1 MSEESPFGA
10 VENEVRSAYDRLP
23 EIAGKRKK
31 LRILRIAIPLIIL
44 IVVVGGMLMLG
55 KKAVDNVVD
64 RKDELIHHFQ
74 QRSTSMLH
82 KLETQAVVSANKVL
96 PRLQEEMV
104 AAQKKA
110 AANLEDVMHTQ
121 TEGMGQRLNK
131 KMNDKLEAALGVV
144 HETQKQKLQSTFPEK
159 LKCAKTDDA
168 ATCKKKE
175 EALERIMDE
184 IQRSYRDWAIQEMR
198 TTFDGHLKAMDDIRK
213 TMSSFGATR
222 TCKADADCGDAGKCD
237 AGTCMG
243 DKLVK
248 ADAPGDMLM
257 MWLELVAETMGGD
270 SGLFDEPAKAE
281 EVKKGE

>member
-1 MSEESPFGA
+1 MSEESPFGP

-23 EIAGKRKK
+23 EIAGKRKT

-74 QRSTSMLH
+74 ERSTSMLH
-82 KLETQAVVSANKVL
+82 KLENQAVISANKVL

-110 AANLEDVMHTQ
+110 SANLGDVMHTH
-121 TEGMGQRLNK
+121 TDGLGKRLNIT
-131 KMNDKLEAALGVV
+131 MNARLEAALGHV
-144 HETQKQKLQSTFPEK
+144 HETQKLKLQTTFPER
-159 LKCAKTDDA
+159 LTCAKTDDA

-213 TMSSFGATR
+213 TMSSFGAPR
-222 TCKADADCGDAGKCD
+222 NCKTDADCGETGKCD
-237 AGTCMG
+237 VGTCMG
-243 DKLVK
+243 DNLVT
-248 ADAPGDMLM
+248 ADAPSDMLM
-257 MWLELVAETMGGD
+257 LWLELVAETMGGD

-281 EVKKGE
+281 EGKKGE